1 MSAHNKKGWRRSA
14 SLRDKRC
21 FSLEADAQ
29 ANPELALVDSFARQ
43 VGYARN
49 RHEIALLGNA
59 AGGLV
64 DRARIGGIVIGDVK
78 VRMIRAPAG
87 FQPAAR

>member
-1 MSAHNKKGWRRSA
+1 MSAHNKKGWLRSA

-21 FSLEADAQ
+21 SSLEADAQ

-49 RHEIALLGNA
+49 PHVFALLVTRPVA
-59 AGGLV
+59 WLIEPASAG
-64 DRARIGGIVIGDVK
+64 
-78 VRMIRAPAG
+78 
-87 FQPAAR
+87 